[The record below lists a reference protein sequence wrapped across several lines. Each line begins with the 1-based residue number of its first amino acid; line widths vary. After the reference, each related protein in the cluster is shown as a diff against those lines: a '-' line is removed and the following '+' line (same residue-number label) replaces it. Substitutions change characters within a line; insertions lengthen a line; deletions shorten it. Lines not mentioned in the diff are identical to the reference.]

1 MSTSSARIPVN
12 AFKALLF
19 VASLLPATW
28 IGWQLRHNGLGPE
41 PSETLQAFTGTW
53 TLNFL
58 LLTLCISPARALTGQ
73 HWLLRLRRMLG
84 LFAFAYAL
92 LHLFSFIGYDHG
104 YDVTAIARDVLK
116 RPFIAVGLAALLLM
130 VPLAATSNATAIRRL
145 GGRKWQELH
154 RNIYLIAI
162 LGCVH
167 LLWQSRPEELPAA
180 LSYAVFLGL
189 LLWWRVQE
197 RRRKATPM
205 PDQRVQAVKFY
216 RKRPD

>member
-19 VASLLPATW
+19 VASLLPAAW

-167 LLWQSRPEELPAA
+167 LLWQSKPEELPAA

>member
-19 VASLLPATW
+19 VASLLPAAW

-104 YDVTAIARDVLK
+104 FDLTAIARDVLK

-167 LLWQSRPEELPAA
+167 LLWQSRPEELPAT

>member
-12 AFKALLF
+12 AIKALLF
-19 VASLLPATW
+19 VGSLLPAAR

-58 LLTLCISPARALTGQ
+58 LLTLCVSPARALTGQ

-92 LHLFSFIGYDHG
+92 LHLFSFIGYDH
-104 YDVTAIARDVLK
+104 DFAVSAIARDVLK
-116 RPFIAVGLAALLLM
+116 RPFIAVGFAALLLM

-167 LLWQSRPEELPAA
+167 QLWQSKSEELPAA

-189 LLWWRVQE
+189 LLWWRIQE
-197 RRRKATPM
+197 RRRKATPV

>member
-12 AFKALLF
+12 AIKAPLF
-19 VASLLPATW
+19 VGSLLPAAW

-58 LLTLCISPARALTGQ
+58 LLTLCVSPARALTGQ

-92 LHLFSFIGYDHG
+92 LHLFSFIGYDH
-104 YDVTAIARDVLK
+104 DFAVSAIARDVLK
-116 RPFIAVGLAALLLM
+116 RPFIAVGFAALLLM

-167 LLWQSRPEELPAA
+167 QLWQSKPEELPAA

-189 LLWWRVQE
+189 LLWWRIQE
-197 RRRKATPM
+197 RRRKATPV